1 MGDEEDGPGADRG
14 DAAGAWFFGEC
25 RSWPERTAAQT
36 RSQLVLC
43 ACPRRLSPLLVLCH
57 AHPVHPSRVSFSP
70 SSLPTGHQD
79 PLVFKM
85 MSSSDPEASAGPL
98 QPLML
103 YYTKGRRQYQQWL
116 DRVTPF
122 VLYRWLSTAGLLA
135 VFMLRIV
142 LSQGVSIHIC
152 SHVE

>member
-1 MGDEEDGPGADRG
+1 
-14 DAAGAWFFGEC
+14 
-25 RSWPERTAAQT
+25 
-36 RSQLVLC
+36 
-43 ACPRRLSPLLVLCH
+43 
-57 AHPVHPSRVSFSP
+57 
-70 SSLPTGHQD
+70 
-79 PLVFKM
+79 M